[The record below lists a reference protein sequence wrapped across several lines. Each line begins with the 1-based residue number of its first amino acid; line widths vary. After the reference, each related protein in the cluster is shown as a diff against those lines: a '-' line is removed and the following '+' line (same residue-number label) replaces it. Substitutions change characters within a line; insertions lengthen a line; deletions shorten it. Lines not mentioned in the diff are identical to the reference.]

1 MSENPYE
8 PPKSPGGAQ
17 QLRPASSGSVLT
29 CVVLLLLSIPASI
42 SAFLGV
48 CFVAASATNASGI
61 GKDYDPLMAGLW
73 IGGISGVVVFGFMIW
88 SAVRALWRK

>member
-1 MSENPYE
+1 MSENPYD
-8 PPKSPGGAQ
+8 PPKLPERGKQ
-17 QLRPASSGSVLT
+17 PRPTSSGSVLT
-29 CVVLLLLSIPASI
+29 SVVLLLLSIPASI

-61 GKDYDPLMAGLW
+61 GKDYAPLMAGLW